1 MSDDR
6 LNAEN
11 VPAPA
16 ESPGQPGESGD
27 AGSGVRGY
35 RSSKRTSKGAKA
47 AKSTARKGRVG
58 DAVDRTGR
66 TARNVMWLLGWV
78 LIGLIGLVVVL
89 LVAASAINGVAR
101 WNAKRAVASASSG
114 SEAARRARE
123 NLLVIGADA
132 TNTAVGFIAVRVDQ
146 KRGQVFGIAIPDG
159 AFLEVPGQGFERIGE
174 SFSAGPQVSLSAVS
188 NFLGVPFQRYVVVPA
203 EEYQRAVK
211 GQSIARILPKQTSS
225 NLSASER
232 SSLEEAIAKTEK
244 ENVAIVPLPVKP
256 ITLGNVTYFEPQRA
270 QVADVVKSWWGVD
283 LATQQKAT
291 KVILYNGV
299 GTPGI
304 AGQAAQE
311 LIRAGFRVVDTK
323 NADKFGYAETLIVV
337 QSGPVA
343 AGRRA
348 ATVLGVGKV
357 VDKPTDQ
364 SVADLVIIVGKDYKP

>member
-1 MSDDR
+1 MSDERTTPEDSVPPDDAAASATEG
-6 LNAEN
+6 NGSAE
-11 VPAPA
+11 
-16 ESPGQPGESGD
+16 GE
-27 AGSGVRGY
+27 R
-35 RSSKRTSKGAKA
+35 RPSKRRSRGGKA
-47 AKSTARKGRVG
+47 AKSVARKERVG

-66 TARNVMWLLGWV
+66 TARSLMWLLGWV
-78 LIGLIGLVVVL
+78 LIGLVGLVLVL
-89 LVAASAINGVAR
+89 LVSASAINGIAR
-101 WNAKRAVASASSG
+101 WNAKRVAASTSSG
-114 SEAARRARE
+114 SEAARRAKE

-188 NFLGVPFQRYVVVPA
+188 NFLGVPFQKYVVVPA

-211 GQSIARILPKQTSS
+211 TQSAARIISKAKSS
-225 NLSASER
+225 NLSPAER
-232 SSLEEAIAKTEK
+232 ASLEAAIAKTAK

-256 ITLGNVTYFEPQRA
+256 ISLGNVTYFEPQRA

-283 LATQQKAT
+283 LAAQQQAS

-323 NADKFGYAETLIVV
+323 NADNFNYAQTTIVV
-337 QSGPVA
+337 QKGPVA
-343 AGRRA
+343 AGQKA

-357 VDKPTDQ
+357 VNKPADQ
-364 SVADLVIIVGKDYKP
+364 SVADMIIIVGKDYKP